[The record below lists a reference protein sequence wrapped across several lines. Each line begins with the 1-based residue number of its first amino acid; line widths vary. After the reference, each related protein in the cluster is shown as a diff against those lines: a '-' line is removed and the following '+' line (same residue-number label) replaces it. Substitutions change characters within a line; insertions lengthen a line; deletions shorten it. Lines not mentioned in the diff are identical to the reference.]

1 MSGITQLVSVGA
13 QDAFITGDP
22 QVSFFQSVYKR
33 HTNFSIFQKNNI
45 FQGLPR
51 AGGMST
57 VRFERFGDLLNYT
70 YLTVSLAGVN
80 QEVSDWTQVVDH
92 VELLIGGQVV
102 DTQTSEFCEEI
113 AVDTLANTA
122 AKAFPASLHGGL
134 GSDSYFYPLRFF
146 FCENWFSSIPLV
158 ALQYHDVE
166 LRIRW
171 ASTLNAGYACKLTSC
186 YVMLDEQER
195 TQLAS
200 QPQEMLITQVQKI
213 TPSGDKIQQLDFN
226 HPIKF
231 IASSNAVSPAN
242 TLVSDVNKVKLVANG
257 VDLTD
262 FNISI
267 PFYTAVPSYYHTD
280 YSSSNAENIFLYS
293 FGPNTNKHQPSGS
306 LNFSRLDSFQ
316 IHCDEPI
323 NKNIYAVNYN
333 VLRVQNGMAGLTYAN

>member
-13 QDAFITGDP
+13 QDAFITGSP
-22 QVSFFQSVYKR
+22 QVSFFQSIYKR
-33 HTNFSIFQKNNI
+33 HTNFSIFHKTNI
-45 FQGLPR
+45 FQGMPR
-51 AGGMST
+51 ASGMST
-57 VRFERFGDLLNYT
+57 VRFERLGDLLNYT
-70 YLTVSLAGVN
+70 YLTVSLSGVN
-80 QEVSDWTQVVDH
+80 QEVSDWTQVVEQ
-92 VELLIGGQVV
+92 VELLIGGQVI

-122 AKAFPASLHGGL
+122 AKSFPASLHGGL
-134 GSDSYFYPLRFF
+134 GSNSYFYPLRFF

-171 ASTLNAGYACKLTSC
+171 AAGFNPSYKCTAHSC
-186 YVMLDEQER
+186 YIMMDEDER
-195 TQLAS
+195 KMIAS

-213 TPSGDKIQQLDFN
+213 TPSNDKIQQLDFN
-226 HPIKF
+226 HPVKF
-231 IASSNAVSPAN
+231 IASSNAVTQN
-242 TLVSDVNKVKLVANG
+242 VLVSDTNKVKLVANG
-257 VDLTD
+257 VDLTESAV
-262 FNISI
+262 SI

-293 FGPNTNKHQPSGS
+293 FGLNTNKHQPSGT

-316 IHCDEPI
+316 IHCDAPV

>member
-22 QVSFFQSVYKR
+22 QVSFFQSVYRR
-33 HTNFSIFQKNNI
+33 HTNFSVFQKNNI
-45 FQGLPR
+45 FQGLPK

-70 YLTVSLAGVN
+70 FLTASLSGVN
-80 QEVSDWTQVVDH
+80 QEISDWTQVVDQ
-92 VELLIGGQVV
+92 VELLIGGQVI

-113 AVDTLANTA
+113 AVDTLANTG
-122 AKAFPASLHGGL
+122 AKSFPAGIHGGV
-134 GSDSYFYPLRFF
+134 GSASYFYPLRFF

-171 ASTLNAGYACKLTSC
+171 SSTLNAGYRCNLTSC

-195 TQLAS
+195 VKMVNE
-200 QPQEMLITQVQKI
+200 PQEMLVTQVQKI
-213 TPSGDKIQQLDFN
+213 TPSNDKIQQLDFN

-231 IASSNAVSPAN
+231 IASSGRSANA
-242 TLVSDVNKVKLVANG
+242 LVSTTNKVKLVANG
-257 VDLTD
+257 VDVTD

-267 PFYTAVPSYYHTD
+267 PFYTAVPSYYHTEF
-280 YSSSNAENIFLYS
+280 SSSNAGNLFLYS
-293 FGPNTNKHQPSGS
+293 FGLNTNRHQPSGS

-316 IHCDEPI
+316 IHCDGPI
-323 NKNIYAVNYN
+323 DQNIYAVNYN

>member
-22 QVSFFQSVYKR
+22 QVSFFQSIYKR
-33 HTNFSIFQKNNI
+33 HTNFSIFHKTNI
-45 FQGLPR
+45 FQGYPR

-57 VRFERFGDLLNYT
+57 IRFERLGDLLNYT
-70 YLTVSLAGVN
+70 YLTVSLNGQV
-80 QEVSDWTQVVDH
+80 QEVSDWTQVVEQ
-92 VELLIGGQVV
+92 VELLIGGQVI

-113 AVDTLANTA
+113 AIDTMANTA
-122 AKAFPASLHGGL
+122 SKSFPASLHGGL

-171 ASTLNAGYACKLTSC
+171 AAGFNNSYKCTMHSC
-186 YVMLDEQER
+186 YVMMDEEER
-195 TQLAS
+195 KMIAT
-200 QPQEMLITQVQKI
+200 QPQEMLIQQVQKI
-213 TPSGDKIQQLDFN
+213 TPSNDKIQQLDFN
-226 HPIKF
+226 HPVKF
-231 IASSNAVSPAN
+231 IASSNTVSQN
-242 TLVSDVNKVKLVANG
+242 VLVSDVNKVKLVANG
-257 VDLTD
+257 VDLTESVV
-262 FNISI
+262 SI

-293 FGPNTNKHQPSGS
+293 FGLNTNKHQPSGT

-316 IHCDEPI
+316 IHCDQPV

-333 VLRVQNGMAGLTYAN
+333 VLRFQNGMAGLTYAN